1 MESMKWKLLLFT
13 DIMIAYVK
21 NSKEFWKT
29 ILELVTEFTI
39 YLCVCIYIY
48 IYIYNETGII
58 LMKYMQDLFA
68 KKYKT
73 LIQETGD
80 LNKRE
85 HLLYPW
91 IGRQYIQHINSSQ
104 FDL

>member
-1 MESMKWKLLLFT
+1 MC
-13 DIMIAYVK
+13 
-21 NSKEFWKT
+21 
-29 ILELVTEFTI
+29 I
-39 YLCVCIYIY
+39 YIYIY

-85 HLLYPW
+85 DLLYP
-91 IGRQYIQHINSSQ
+91 
-104 FDL
+104 